1 VRELVAHAIAG
12 SGTNPAGRDQRDCP
26 HLGKPHR
33 HGTRTAYVADNCRCT
48 PCRAANR
55 AAEQH
60 RTAALREGRWE
71 PLVDSGPARAHLSR
85 LREHGVGLDQIARL
99 SGTPKGTIRRL
110 LGAPTSKPARIRT
123 ETSDRLLAIQISTD
137 HLAPRSQVDA
147 FDTLRRIEALASA
160 GYSILDLARALDKS
174 AASLRRT
181 LTRRIVTAQTA
192 VAVNN
197 LYDLLMHDRCFDDR
211 CRAVAATTT
220 GEVAH

>member
-1 VRELVAHAIAG
+1 VRELVTPAVG
-12 SGTNPAGRDQRDCP
+12 RSGNNTAGRDLRDCLHP
-26 HLGKPHR
+26 GKPHR

-60 RTAALREGRWE
+60 RTAALREGCWK
-71 PLVDSGPARAHLSR
+71 PLVDAGPARAHLDR

-110 LGAPTSKPARIRT
+110 LGAPASKPVRIRT
-123 ETSDRLLAIQISTD
+123 ETSDRLLAMQVSTD

-147 FDTLRRIEALASA
+147 FDTLRRIKALANA
-160 GYSILDLARALDKS
+160 GYSIPDLARALSKS

-181 LTRRIVTAQTA
+181 LTRRTVTAQTA
-192 VAVNN
+192 AAVSN
-197 LYDLLMHDRCFDDR
+197 LYNRWLHDGCFDNR
-211 CRAVAATTT
+211 
-220 GEVAH
+220 